1 MIREKKSEKIP
12 SSLLTTQRYDG
23 EDVKTKL
30 LEDQHN
36 KCYICERRLG
46 TDFQVEHLKSREG
59 HNDLRQKW
67 SNLFMA
73 CSYCNGKKS
82 DLYDNN
88 VCPIGT
94 NVENE
99 IRQRIDFT
107 QNKAS
112 FTTTVDD
119 EPHRN
124 TVGMLLKLYNGKRNL
139 RNIKE
144 TIFFNETKQEIIN
157 FSRKINNFL
166 TNSTPE
172 NRVLVA
178 NELSIDKSMLGFK
191 YWIICDNHLD
201 NEFKDEIKWNKE

>member
-1 MIREKKSEKIP
+1 MIREMKSEKIP

-23 EDVKTKL
+23 EDVKAQL

-46 TDFQVEHLKSREG
+46 TDFQIEHLKSREG
-59 HNDLRQKW
+59 HHDLRQKW

-82 DLYDNN
+82 NLYDNN
-88 VCPIGT
+88 VWPIGT
-94 NVENE
+94 NVEDE

-124 TVGMLLKLYNGKRNL
+124 TVEMLLKFYNGKQNL

-144 TIFFNETKQEIIN
+144 TIFFNEIKQEIIN
-157 FSRKINNFL
+157 FSRKVNNFL